1 MEIVLIDKINNKFK
15 IKNKNIDR
23 NLDYIQN

>member
-1 MEIVLIDKINNKFK
+1 MEIVSIDKINNKLK